1 MTFEEI
7 LGRLDEISSSLE
19 SGSLPLEKGIELYGE
34 GLSLSKQA
42 IEILKDG
49 KGKITLLNDELGKLA
64 DETFEVEQDD

>member
-19 SGSLPLEKGIELYGE
+19 SGSLSLEKGIELYGE